1 MMNEETEQFEQ
12 RLRRQSL
19 KKIPGEWRAEI
30 LSAVRGDQ
38 ITRHASPAIS
48 ASWFSTLNSRL
59 STLLWPHPKA
69 WAGLAAV
76 WVGILVLNL
85 SQRDPSPVAVEKF
98 SPPPPEIMAELRQ
111 QKLLFAEL
119 MGSPETPE
127 ADRRKN
133 VPPGPRS
140 ERVAMLTA

>member
-30 LSAVRGDQ
+30 LSATRGAQ
-38 ITRHASPAIS
+38 ITRHASPA
-48 ASWFSTLNSRL
+48 SWLSTLNSQL

-69 WAGLAAV
+69 WAGLVAV
-76 WVGILVLNL
+76 WVGILVLSL
-85 SQRDPSPVAVEKF
+85 SQRDQSPVAVEKF
-98 SPPPPEIMAELRQ
+98 SPPTPEVMAELRQ

-119 MGSPETPE
+119 MGSPQTPD

-140 ERVAMLTA
+140 ERVAMLMV

>member
-1 MMNEETEQFEQ
+1 MNEETEQFEQ

-30 LSAVRGDQ
+30 LSAARAVQ
-38 ITRHASPAIS
+38 ITRHASPV
-48 ASWFSTLNSRL
+48 SRL

-76 WVGILVLNL
+76 WVGILILNL
-85 SQRDPSPVAVEKF
+85 SQRDQSPAAAEKF

>member
-1 MMNEETEQFEQ
+1 MMNGKTEQFEQ

-30 LSAVRGDQ
+30 LSAARGAQ
-38 ITRHASPAIS
+38 ITPHASPA
-48 ASWFSTLNSRL
+48 SWLSTLNSQL

-76 WVGILVLNL
+76 WVGILVLNF
-85 SQRDPSPVAVEKF
+85 SQRDQSPVAVEKF
-98 SPPPPEIMAELRQ
+98 SPPTPEVMAELRQ

-119 MGSPETPE
+119 MGSPQTPD

-140 ERVAMLTA
+140 ERVAMLMV

>member
-1 MMNEETEQFEQ
+1 MNEETEQFEQ

-30 LSAVRGDQ
+30 LSAAHGVQ
-38 ITRHASPAIS
+38 ITRHASPV
-48 ASWFSTLNSRL
+48 SRL
-59 STLLWPHPKA
+59 STLNQKLSTFLWPHPKA

-76 WVGILVLNL
+76 WVGILILNL
-85 SQRDPSPVAVEKF
+85 SQRDQSPGAAETF
-98 SPPPPEIMAELRQ
+98 SPPTPEVMAELRQ

-133 VPPGPRS
+133 IPPGPRS
-140 ERVAMLTA
+140 ERVAIWMV

>member
-19 KKIPGEWRAEI
+19 KKIPGEWRVEI
-30 LSAVRGDQ
+30 LSAARGAK
-38 ITRHASPAIS
+38 ITRHTSP
-48 ASWFSTLNSRL
+48 ASWFSTLNSQL
-59 STLLWPHPKA
+59 STLLWPHPQA
-69 WAGLAAV
+69 WAGLAVV

-85 SQRDPSPVAVEKF
+85 SQRDQSTVAVEKF
-98 SPPPPEIMAELRQ
+98 SPPTPEVIAELRQ

-119 MGSPETPE
+119 MGSPQTPD

-140 ERVAMLTA
+140 ERVAMLMV

>member
-1 MMNEETEQFEQ
+1 MNEETEQFEQ

-30 LSAVRGDQ
+30 LSAAHGVQ
-38 ITRHASPAIS
+38 ITRHASPV
-48 ASWFSTLNSRL
+48 SRL
-59 STLLWPHPKA
+59 STLNQKLSTFLWPHPKA

-76 WVGILVLNL
+76 WVGILILNL
-85 SQRDPSPVAVEKF
+85 SQRDQSPGAAEKF
-98 SPPPPEIMAELRQ
+98 SPPTPEVMAELRQ

-133 VPPGPRS
+133 IPPGPRS
-140 ERVAMLTA
+140 ERVAIWMV

>member
-1 MMNEETEQFEQ
+1 MNEETEQFEQ

-30 LSAVRGDQ
+30 LSAARGAQ
-38 ITRHASPAIS
+38 ITRHASPA
-48 ASWFSTLNSRL
+48 SWLSTLNSQL

-85 SQRDPSPVAVEKF
+85 SQHDPSPGVAEKF
-98 SPPPPEIMAELRQ
+98 SPPTPEVMAELRQ

-119 MGSPETPE
+119 MGSPQTPD

-140 ERVAMLTA
+140 ERVEVMMG

>member
-1 MMNEETEQFEQ
+1 MNEETEQFEQ

-30 LSAVRGDQ
+30 LSAAHGVQ
-38 ITRHASPAIS
+38 ITRHASPV
-48 ASWFSTLNSRL
+48 SRL
-59 STLLWPHPKA
+59 STLNQKLSTFLWPHPKA

-76 WVGILVLNL
+76 WVGILILNL
-85 SQRDPSPVAVEKF
+85 SQRDQSPGAAETF
-98 SPPPPEIMAELRQ
+98 SPPTPEVMAELRQ

-140 ERVAMLTA
+140 ERVAILMV

>member
-1 MMNEETEQFEQ
+1 MNEETEQFEQ

-30 LSAVRGDQ
+30 LSAAHGAQ
-38 ITRHASPAIS
+38 ITRHASPV
-48 ASWFSTLNSRL
+48 SRL
-59 STLLWPHPKA
+59 STLNQKLSTFLWPHPKA

-76 WVGILVLNL
+76 WIGILILNL
-85 SQRDPSPVAVEKF
+85 SQRDQSPGAAETF
-98 SPPPPEIMAELRQ
+98 SPPTPEVMAELRQ

-119 MGSPETPE
+119 MGSPQTPD

-140 ERVAMLTA
+140 ERVAILMV

>member
-1 MMNEETEQFEQ
+1 MMNGETEQFEQ

-30 LSAVRGDQ
+30 LSAAREAQ
-38 ITRHASPAIS
+38 ITRHASPATP
-48 ASWFSTLNSRL
+48 ASRLSTINSRL

-69 WAGLAAV
+69 WASLAAV
-76 WVGILVLNL
+76 WVGILVLNF
-85 SQRDPSPVAVEKF
+85 SQRDQSPVAVEKF
-98 SPPPPEIMAELRQ
+98 SPPTPEVMAELRQ

-119 MGSPETPE
+119 MGSPQTPD

-140 ERVAMLTA
+140 ERVAMLMV

>member
-30 LSAVRGDQ
+30 LSAASGSQ
-38 ITRHASPAIS
+38 ITRHASPA
-48 ASWFSTLNSRL
+48 SWLSTLNQKL

-76 WVGILVLNL
+76 WVGILILNL
-85 SQRDPSPVAVEKF
+85 SQRDQSPAAAEKF

>member
-30 LSAVRGDQ
+30 LSAARGAQ
-38 ITRHASPAIS
+38 ITRHAPPTTP
-48 ASWFSTLNSRL
+48 ASWLSTINSRL
-59 STLLWPHPKA
+59 SALLWPHPKA

-85 SQRDPSPVAVEKF
+85 SQRDQSPGAAEKF
-98 SPPPPEIMAELRQ
+98 SPPTPEVMAELRQ

-119 MGSPETPE
+119 MGSPQTPD

>member
-30 LSAVRGDQ
+30 LSAARAVQ
-38 ITRHASPAIS
+38 ITRHASPVS
-48 ASWFSTLNSRL
+48 RLSTLNQKL

-111 QKLLFAEL
+111 QKLLFVEL

-140 ERVAMLTA
+140 ERVAVLMG